1 MCITNNALFM
11 SWIYDMLSG
20 KNALSCITLNMI
32 SYRETC
38 YNLVMYSV
46 WLCVSYFLSN
56 MILLLFANNHYL
68 EITACSN
75 GKTSYI
81 LRFISCEPSDTM
93 FGEQRSIHILLF
105 NEKSSV

>member
-1 MCITNNALFM
+1 MLKRKDCIVMHN
-11 SWIYDMLSG
+11 
-20 KNALSCITLNMI
+20 LNMI

-46 WLCVSYFLSN
+46 WLCLSCLLSS
-56 MILLLFANNHYL
+56 MLSLLFVNNQCL
-68 EITACSN
+68 VISACSN

-81 LRFISCEPSDTM
+81 LRLISCEPFDTM
-93 FGEQRSIHILLF
+93 FGDHRSIHILLF